1 MKTLESQ
8 RLPRNAL
15 IVVAAAAVAALAV
28 VKIDAIM
35 AVLAVLWKLVSP
47 LLFGAGLAYFVNL
60 VMRKLEKSLFSRTT
74 SPLAAKLRRP
84 VCMVLSLA
92 LIVGF
97 VALVV
102 TLVASE
108 LGSAFK
114 ALGAGI
120 TTALQTSQDWLS
132 EEATAMLDPFLG
144 SQQSL
149 MDSVSAAVKEMGG
162 LDGVVSTAL
171 SVGKGV
177 SGTVVDAIVAL
188 VFALYLLAG
197 KENVLAGA
205 YTLTYRLFPEK
216 TAEYLIHA
224 ARVADESF
232 SRFIMGQCLEGCI
245 LGCLCAL
252 GMKIL
257 GMPYAAAV
265 GLCVGTTSLVPLVG
279 AWVGGAVGALMILS
293 VDPMQA
299 VWFVVFLVVLQQI
312 EGHLIYPNVVGTSVG
327 VPGIW
332 VLVSV
337 FIGGSLFGILGVFLG
352 VPVVAVIRRLVKES
366 LFNDASE
373 PLPQET
379 QA

>member
-1 MKTLESQ
+1 MKILENQ

-15 IVVAAAAVAALAV
+15 IVVAAAALAALAV

-35 AVLAVLWKLVSP
+35 AVLVVLWKLVSP

-92 LIVGF
+92 LIAGF
-97 VALVV
+97 IALVV

-108 LGSAFK
+108 LGDAFK

-120 TTALQTSQDWLS
+120 MTALQASQDWLS
-132 EEATAMLDPFLG
+132 EEATALLAPFLG

-162 LDGVVSTAL
+162 LDGIVSTAL

-177 SGTVVDAIVAL
+177 SGTVVDGIVTL

-197 KENVLAGA
+197 KESVLAGTH
-205 YTLTYRLFPEK
+205 TLMHRLLPEK

-224 ARVADESF
+224 AHVADESF
-232 SRFIMGQCLEGCI
+232 SRFILGQCLEGCI

-257 GMPYAAAV
+257 GIPYAAAV
-265 GLCVGTTSLVPLVG
+265 GLCVGMTSLVPLVG
-279 AWVGGAVGALMILS
+279 AWVGGALGALMILS

-327 VPGIW
+327 VPSIW

-366 LFNDASE
+366 LFDEKPEA
-373 PLPQET
+373 LPQET